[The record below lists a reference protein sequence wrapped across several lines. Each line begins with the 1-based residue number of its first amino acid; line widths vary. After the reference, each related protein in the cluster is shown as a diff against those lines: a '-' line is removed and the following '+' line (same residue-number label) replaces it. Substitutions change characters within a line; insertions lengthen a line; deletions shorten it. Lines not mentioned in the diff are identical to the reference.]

1 MFEGQMWYLGLVCG
15 VGRGRSGCQ
24 FLGLGL
30 GFRRGLG
37 GGGGLGGLLFQRHHG
52 SRGLSVSRGL
62 SLHTKMC
69 PPPNQQGQ
77 WRLSAASFLPARDG
91 GPKGGEQR
99 AKRV

>member
-1 MFEGQMWYLGLVCG
+1 MNSVPILFEGQMWYLGLVCG

-69 PPPNQQGQ
+69 PPPE
-77 WRLSAASFLPARDG
+77 SARPVAVECSLLPACT
-91 GPKGGEQR
+91 
-99 AKRV
+99 